1 MSVKKK
7 IPSPQ
12 VPPKTPIVT
21 KDYFDNLP
29 IVIDFKY
36 LQLANV
42 RSGDFHNFCENRQAA
57 LSQVSD
63 FMYTLGVLSQHKR
76 KELDQ
81 DRKLRTQLHW
91 NPIYKK
97 KPLNRIDGVLRNEYK
112 MPDGTVD
119 EFENEYMELSI
130 SDGQRIML
138 SRHYFLT
145 PII

>member
-81 DRKLRTQLHW
+81 QEIAYTTSLESDIQEETTEPHRWCFTQ
-91 NPIYKK
+91 
-97 KPLNRIDGVLRNEYK
+97 
-112 MPDGTVD
+112 
-119 EFENEYMELSI
+119 
-130 SDGQRIML
+130 
-138 SRHYFLT
+138 
-145 PII
+145 